1 MAKKYI
7 IISQLKEVLF
17 KMRFSHHGDR
27 EVTFERHINL
37 PIKRRDKTV
46 FRQKIRHLL
55 SVTPYLCSR

>member
-7 IISQLKEVLF
+7 LISQPKEVLF
-17 KMRFSHHGDR
+17 KMRFLHHSGR
-27 EVTFERHINL
+27 EVNFEQHINL

-46 FRQKIRHLL
+46 FRQEIRHLL